1 MRSCLGSAFDAMF
14 TRNQR
19 DDYACGASLEA
30 PPDRG
35 VRRMKRTRLLMMSIA
50 LLAALFSLSAC
61 KQNQPN
67 NTPPPLLSIAG

>member
-1 MRSCLGSAFDAMF
+1 MRSCLGGAFDAAF
-14 TRNQR
+14 TRIERN
-19 DDYACGASLEA
+19 DYARGVSLEV
-30 PPDRG
+30 PSDRG

-67 NTPPPLLSIAG
+67 NTPPPLLSVAG